1 MRYAKGGKAGK
12 GGRRL
17 QPLKQFLFFSF
28 LVKSP
33 GLGVLL
39 TSTPFPSFGI
49 SKGMLLEGQRGKGT
63 GLDKGVELGSVCF
76 VGKRKKENL
85 KKQKENHDAFEA
97 ILLGDY

>member
-1 MRYAKGGKAGK
+1 
-12 GGRRL
+12 
-17 QPLKQFLFFSF
+17 
-28 LVKSP
+28 
-33 GLGVLL
+33 
-39 TSTPFPSFGI
+39 
-49 SKGMLLEGQRGKGT
+49 MLLEGQRGKGT